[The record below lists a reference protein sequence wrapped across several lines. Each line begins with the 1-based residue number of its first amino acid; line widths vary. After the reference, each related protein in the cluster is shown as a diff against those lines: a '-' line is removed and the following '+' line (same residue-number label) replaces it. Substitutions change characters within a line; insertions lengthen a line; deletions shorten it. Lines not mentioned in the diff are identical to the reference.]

1 MEGRFNGG
9 FLGLRVWRTYIW
21 SGFYM
26 EGLMAMKNSKIVI
39 QKRVVV
45 TSSGCLQEV
54 STVVIS
60 MGKFWW
66 SLMGGVTHGRSTI
79 II

>member
-1 MEGRFNGG
+1 MSLEDIYLEWLLHG
-9 FLGLRVWRTYIW
+9 
-21 SGFYM
+21 
-26 EGLMAMKNSKIVI
+26 EAMAMKNSKIII
-39 QKRVVV
+39 QKSRGVVV
-45 TSSGCLQEV
+45 TYEGGCLREV

-66 SLMGGVTHGRSTI
+66 SLMEGVTRGRSTI